1 VGAEKMNRKAD
12 RWGLAGS
19 GSKQGGE
26 TRGRGRALGYL
37 LGWPRELGRPAA
49 ARASWAG
56 WLLRASRPSQ
66 LRAFFPSFFP
76 FSILFF
82 FSFV

>member
-1 VGAEKMNRKAD
+1 MNRKAD
-12 RWGLAGS
+12 RWGPVAAAARGAGRRA
-19 GSKQGGE
+19 GVGD
-26 TRGRGRALGYL
+26 ALGRK

-56 WLLRASRPSQ
+56 WLLHASGPSRPRR
-66 LRAFFPSFFP
+66 LARPPSSFS